1 MRDANGFQVKK
12 TIRITHRKTCKK
24 NLSVLILILILVL
37 ILVLV
42 LTLTLTL
49 IKLPNLTETLAVTLA
64 GILRFELCL
73 LSGRNKVRVSF
84 QVFDNFFRDNFSFET
99 PKRTFD

>member
-42 LTLTLTL
+42 LTLTL
-49 IKLPNLTETLAVTLA
+49 IKLPNLTETLAVTLT